1 MRQLDLFA
9 AFAAV
14 EAAAAKPV
22 PVAAKRVTHGMSP
35 QEFRRLWE
43 VESRYFSP
51 NGCIYR
57 QVCEQVKRELKNI
70 AAGRLIVSKRY
81 LKMLRSY

>member
-9 AFAAV
+9 AFAASEV
-14 EAAAAKPV
+14 AAAKPM
-22 PVAAKRVTHGMSP
+22 PVKPRMSP
-35 QEFRRLWE
+35 QEFREQWE
-43 VESRYFSP
+43 VESSYFFPS
-51 NGCIYR
+51 GSIYR
-57 QVCEQVKRELKNI
+57 QVREQVKQELKDI

>member
-9 AFAAV
+9 AFAASEV
-14 EAAAAKPV
+14 AVAKPM
-22 PVAAKRVTHGMSP
+22 PVKQRMSR
-35 QEFRRLWE
+35 QEFRKQWE

-57 QVCEQVKRELKNI
+57 QVCEQVKQELKDI
-70 AAGRLIVSKRY
+70 AAGRIKVSKRY
-81 LKMLRSY
+81 LKMLKSYH